1 VPYVVPE
8 FVLSATT
15 PDGEVLLNTR
25 SGQYHFLNPT
35 GEAVL
40 AALRSGE
47 PVRAAAERIATET
60 GAEVEAVTAD
70 CEAFVA
76 ELRGRGLVE

>member
-1 VPYVVPE
+1 MAYVVPD
-8 FVLSATT
+8 FVLTAGT

-25 SGQYHFLNPT
+25 TGQYHFLNPT

-40 AALRSGE
+40 AALRAGE
-47 PVRAAAERIATET
+47 DVTAAADRIAAET
-60 GAEVEAVTAD
+60 GADPATVRAD

-76 ELRGRGLVE
+76 ELAKRGLDE